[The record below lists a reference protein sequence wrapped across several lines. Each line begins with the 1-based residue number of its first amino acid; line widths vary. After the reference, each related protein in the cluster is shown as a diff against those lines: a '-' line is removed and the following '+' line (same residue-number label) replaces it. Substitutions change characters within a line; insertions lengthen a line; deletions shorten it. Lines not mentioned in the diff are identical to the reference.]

1 MWKVYSEA
9 YCQRWEKIFKKI
21 DKYNKQLKSEN
32 KVILWDWKIVPSMYY
47 LVEENTNAILLQN
60 KSLSSLV
67 DEIYIKTSGAIVL

>member
-60 KSLSSLV
+60 KSLLSLV